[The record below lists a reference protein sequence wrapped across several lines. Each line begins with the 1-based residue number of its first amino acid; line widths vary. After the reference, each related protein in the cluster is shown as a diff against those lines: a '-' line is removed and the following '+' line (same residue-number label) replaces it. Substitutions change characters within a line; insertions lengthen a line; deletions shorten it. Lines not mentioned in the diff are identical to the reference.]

1 MAPAESKSPTALAEE
16 LISLEAELARVVA
29 LSTTSDAQ
37 RADLT
42 ERLRR
47 LKKKA
52 AGVP

>member
-1 MAPAESKSPTALAEE
+1 MAPAESKSSTALDEE
-16 LISLEAELARVVA
+16 LLRLEAELARVVA

-52 AGVP
+52 SGAP

>member
-1 MAPAESKSPTALAEE
+1 MAPAEPKSPPALEEE
-16 LISLEAELARVVA
+16 LTRLEAELARVVA

-52 AGVP
+52 AGIP